1 MGVRVP
7 PGAQRPPSVRSTGGG
22 SAFLPSTPS
31 GVLFH
36 AHPLVVVPAS
46 RFSVRSEVT
55 SAQQR
60 AYLSGGATELAQ
72 HAPFRSCSAKK
83 FAQRSPSC
91 GVFALAPIM
100 GPSRANF
107 FAHRAQ
113 RGNCETAI
121 TSASEKRAQNAYFSP
136 AKAMAVSDNRATWP
150 TGPGCDARGRRR
162 GLSGRPVGGRRYKR
176 RQTNAIQI
184 ASRGPLLQSSS
195 I

>member
-7 PGAQRPPSVRSTGGG
+7 SGAQRPPSVRSTGGG

-60 AYLSGGATELAQ
+60 ACLSGGATELAQ

-83 FAQRSPSC
+83 FARHAIKRRFSAI
-91 GVFALAPIM
+91 F
-100 GPSRANF
+100 
-107 FAHRAQ
+107 RAQ
-113 RGNCETAI
+113 GELFRAQGAARGNCETAI
-121 TSASEKRAQNAYFSP
+121 TSATEKRAQNGYFSP
-136 AKAMAVSDNRATWP
+136 AKAMAVSDNR
-150 TGPGCDARGRRR
+150 DAWSAEPDHSACGRRL
-162 GLSGRPVGGRRYKR
+162 GQSAAPVGNIRYKR
-176 RQTNAIQI
+176 RQTNAIPI
-184 ASRGPLLQSSS
+184 ASRGPLLQTSS